1 MCLKSPRGDRD
12 NFLESRIQEIPMRR
26 FAFKAL
32 FAMLSLGRTERTR
45 LDWDRVILI
54 FSTSV
59 TVGLIALYTYGKATA
74 RW

>member
-1 MCLKSPRGDRD
+1 
-12 NFLESRIQEIPMRR
+12 MRK

-32 FAMLSLGRTERTR
+32 FALLTLNRTGRKR
-45 LDWDRVILI
+45 LDWDHVILI

-59 TVGLIALYTYGKATA
+59 TVGLIALYVFGKATA

>member
-1 MCLKSPRGDRD
+1 
-12 NFLESRIQEIPMRR
+12 MRR

-32 FAMLSLGRTERTR
+32 FAMLTLGRTERTR

>member
-1 MCLKSPRGDRD
+1 
-12 NFLESRIQEIPMRR
+12 MRR

-32 FAMLSLGRTERTR
+32 FAMLSLNKTERTR

-54 FSTSV
+54 FSTAV
-59 TVGLIALYTYGKATA
+59 TIGLIALYFYGKLTL

>member
-1 MCLKSPRGDRD
+1 
-12 NFLESRIQEIPMRR
+12 MRR
-26 FAFKAL
+26 LPLKAL
-32 FAMLSLGRTERTR
+32 FALLTLNKAQRKR

-59 TVGLIALYTYGKATA
+59 TVGLVALFAYGKVTS